1 MDKEQ
6 AEQLAWRILGEV
18 EEMMWETGVALCA
31 SDPGCRFKVPAY
43 FGDRECDAL
52 AKTIVGIL
60 IGETDVKPSLRAV
73 SLDGHDW

>member
-43 FGDRECDAL
+43 FGDRECEAL
-52 AKTIVGIL
+52 EKTIVGIL
-60 IGETDVKPSLRAV
+60 LEANKVQAV
-73 SLDGHDW
+73 VHSESLDGHDW

>member
-1 MDKEQ
+1 MNKEQ
-6 AEQLAWRILGEV
+6 AEQLAWRIMGEV

-43 FGDRECDAL
+43 FEDRQCDAL
-52 AKTIVGIL
+52 EKTIVGIL
-60 IGETDVKPSLRAV
+60 IGATDVMPVLQAE